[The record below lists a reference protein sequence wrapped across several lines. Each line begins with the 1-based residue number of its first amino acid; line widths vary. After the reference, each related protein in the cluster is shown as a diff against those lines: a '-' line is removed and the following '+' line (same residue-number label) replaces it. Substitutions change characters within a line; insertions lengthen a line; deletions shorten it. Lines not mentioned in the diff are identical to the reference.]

1 MNTILTSSLALALVS
16 STSFANDNAWATLDQ
31 EIAGLSSSLTA
42 QDAGSGPK
50 IGGWMTT
57 TLTSQA
63 DGIAPGTDKLGFD
76 LWKVR
81 LEVSG
86 NAPADSSYKISFD
99 FAPNGT
105 ADLKDAWVKT
115 KLAESFDLQ
124 MGRFK
129 NPVLRSVLISDNK
142 LLFVKRTL
150 IGQAFD
156 DRFTGAMATGK
167 FEMLTV
173 NLAVQNSARDFGA
186 QADDQTITVRAE
198 GNVMGKGA
206 GSVEGAYGAS
216 DTNNLTVGAFFQDDS
231 SADNGTSMGFDAY
244 LTMGPIAVSGEIV
257 DIDDN
262 YDNADVALDGGTTPW
277 DITAE
282 FMLSDNWSI
291 AGRYED
297 TDKANNLTQASGGL
311 NYYVNGHS
319 LKWGLLYIMQDADD
333 GSQAEDQLVLEA
345 TIAF

>member
-1 MNTILTSSLALALVS
+1 MNKILTSSLALALFS
-16 STSFANDNAWATLDQ
+16 GASFANDNAWATLDQ

-50 IGGWMTT
+50 IGGWATT
-57 TLTSQA
+57 TLTSQQ

-99 FAPNGT
+99 FAPAGT
-105 ADLKDAWVKT
+105 ADLKDAWIKT
-115 KLAESFDLQ
+115 KLADSFDLQ
-124 MGRFK
+124 VGRFK

-150 IGQAFD
+150 IAQAFD
-156 DRFTGAMATGK
+156 DRFTGAMAIGK
-167 FEMLTV
+167 FQMLTV

-198 GNVMGKGA
+198 ANVMGKGA
-206 GSVEGAYGAS
+206 GSVEGAYGAG

-231 SADNGTSMGFDAY
+231 SANNGTSMGFDAY

-262 YDNADVALDGGTTPW
+262 YDNGDVALDGGTTPW

-297 TDKANNLTQASGGL
+297 TDKASNLTQASGGL

-333 GSQAEDQLVLEA
+333 GSQAEDQIVLEA